1 MLSVLWLLT
10 CSLIQLAISRLSC
23 IDQFSL
29 HSIPGH
35 ENISSFQKRKK
46 RSEMC
51 RFSAQ
56 SEVFFPMLTFDVCE
70 TKLFFNFPL
79 QWFLIVLWI
88 FHSIICLPF
97 SIIHFFSC
105 MISPTPNT
113 QTRLKNS
120 CDQNCVRLI
129 IFSHVFICCQFF
141 FPFRWKKS
149 SI

>member
-1 MLSVLWLLT
+1 MLNFITIDLFTHS
-10 CSLIQLAISRLSC
+10 ISCFRACLVS
-23 IDQFSL
+23 INFSL

-35 ENISSFQKRKK
+35 ENIFSFLKPKK

-51 RFSAQ
+51 RFPAQ

-97 SIIHFFSC
+97 SIIHFFFSC
-105 MISPTPNT
+105 VIPPTSNT
-113 QTRLKNS
+113 QTRLKNW
-120 CDQNCVRLI
+120 CDQKLCAVDYFL
-129 IFSHVFICCQFF
+129 FSIFICCQNIF
-141 FPFRWKKS
+141 S
-149 SI
+149 SIGKKI